1 MPDSRRLEATEGTEG
16 TGIGAYAKH
25 GETEVT
31 WHAACFRIGTVKSLR
46 AAFAALALIVA
57 LTGVATVPA
66 YAGQGR
72 RDCAPAARTH
82 DCCKTPVLKA
92 CCADRSDA
100 SNQSGPVQSRVR
112 VNPNFTALPTVLVFD
127 LSSVVRAVAV
137 IQATPRAGPI
147 DLPTLLSTLL
157 I

>member
-1 MPDSRRLEATEGTEG
+1 MDIVP
-16 TGIGAYAKH
+16 
-25 GETEVT
+25 
-31 WHAACFRIGTVKSLR
+31 SLR
-46 AAFAALALIVA
+46 TAVSALALIVT
-57 LTGVATVPA
+57 LIGVATAPA
-66 YAGQGR
+66 YAGQAR

-92 CCADRSDA
+92 CCSDRSDT

-112 VNPNFTALPTVLVFD
+112 VNPNFAALPTVLVFD
-127 LSSVVRAVAV
+127 LSAVVRAVAV
-137 IQATPRAGPI
+137 TQATPRAGPI